1 MSETSF
7 PINDLLRRKLQTA
20 LVVASLALSV
30 ASTLFLLLFAERIG
44 FSISLMVQGK
54 LTAGFSAAFSPFILL
69 LVVLILIAG
78 GVMVSFMTSLMISR
92 RIKDIGL
99 MKAAGC
105 PNDLVFGYFLT
116 ELIVVVFSGCF
127 LGTLL
132 GLLVNF
138 ASTNILGSLGLQA
151 AQAPLDLWPVLGV
164 FALYFVIALVVG
176 AKPVYSASRVE
187 PAKAFSPT
195 YYLGLGRGSSFKV
208 LSKSSLAFRVALR
221 SLIRHRSATVKIV
234 VCLSIVFTLVT
245 IGVAGGLIANQTTQS
260 WLEKAIGRN
269 TVLIAQQDMGE
280 QYELLLKEFYEGS
293 TATQFNY
300 TDEKYVIPENLLEN
314 LSSTYGDNNIDP
326 RIVLEAPV
334 AEVEGFSI
342 PIGGTS
348 ANITTVGDSRTG
360 QSLVEGVEPGRPLND
375 FVLNGVFLNEPW
387 EVVVG
392 DTLSK
397 NLFTDPLAN
406 SQHSAE
412 GLRVLGQT
420 LTVVGICLDPIN
432 NGNVAYISFQAL
444 QNASGVLGPN
454 IVLLDVS
461 SVLLADLNLT
471 RTAFLNQLN
480 ATIKA
485 LNPEFAVF
493 DLNDA
498 LDKCLSFVS
507 YMWSTV
513 MILPLFSLVAAS
525 LCLVGYVMLA
535 MDEQRQEFGVLR
547 AVGAKPSM
555 VLNVVSGQS
564 LLVLL
569 SSYGVGI
576 AFGIIATLLILVQQP
591 LVTVYNVLEISGL
604 LTVALVAS
612 FVSSLY
618 PALRF
623 ARKPLLEMMRQT

>member
-30 ASTLFLLLFAERIG
+30 ASTLFLVLFAEKIG
-44 FSISLMVQGK
+44 FSVSLMVEGK

-78 GVMVSFMTSLMISR
+78 AVMVSFMTSLMISR

-116 ELIVVVFSGCF
+116 ELLIVIFSGCF

-132 GLLVNF
+132 GLLANF

-151 AQAPLDLWPVLGV
+151 AQAPLDLWPILGV

-195 YYLGLGRGSSFKV
+195 YYLGLGKGSSFKV
-208 LSKSSLAFRVALR
+208 LSKSSLAFRLALR

-245 IGVAGGLIANQTTQS
+245 VGVAGGLIADQTTQS
-260 WLEKAIGRN
+260 WVEKAIGRN
-269 TVLIAQQDMGE
+269 TVLIAQQNMGE

-300 TDEKYVIPENLLEN
+300 TDERYVIPENLLEN
-314 LSSTYGDNNIDP
+314 LSSTYGDNSIDP

-360 QSLVEGVEPGRPLND
+360 QSIVEGVEPGRPLND
-375 FVLNGVFLNEPW
+375 FVLDGMFLNEPW
-387 EVVVG
+387 QVVVG

-432 NGNVAYISFQAL
+432 NGKVAYVSFQAL

-454 IVLLDVS
+454 VVLLQPGPT
-461 SVLLADLNLT
+461 AN

-480 ATIKA
+480 ATVKA
-485 LNPEFAVF
+485 VNPEFAVF
-493 DLNDA
+493 DLNDV

-535 MDEQRQEFGVLR
+535 VDEQRQEFGVLR
-547 AVGAKPSM
+547 AVGAKPGM

-591 LVTVYNVLEISGL
+591 LVTVYNVFEVSEL
-604 LTVALVAS
+604 LTVALIAT

>member
-7 PINDLLRRKLQTA
+7 PVNDLLRRKLQTA

-44 FSISLMVQGK
+44 FSVSLKVEGK
-54 LTAGFSAAFSPFILL
+54 LTAGFSAVFSPFILL
-69 LVVLILIAG
+69 LVVLILVAG
-78 GVMVSFMTSLMISR
+78 AVMVSFMTSLMISR

-116 ELIVVVFSGCF
+116 ELLVVIFSGCF
-127 LGTLL
+127 LGILL
-132 GLLVNF
+132 GLLADF
-138 ASTNILGSLGLQA
+138 ASTSVFSSLGLQTS
-151 AQAPLDLWPVLGV
+151 QVPLDLWLVLGV

-187 PAKAFSPT
+187 PAKALSPT
-195 YYLGLGRGSSFKV
+195 YYLGLSKGSTFKV
-208 LSKSSLAFRVALR
+208 LSKSSFALRVALR
-221 SLIRHRSATVKIV
+221 SLIRHKSATVKIV
-234 VCLSIVFTLVT
+234 VCLSIVFTLLT
-245 IGVAGGLIANQTTQS
+245 IGVAGGFIADQTTES
-260 WLEKAIGRN
+260 WVEKAIGRN
-269 TVLIAQQDMGE
+269 TVLIAQQDMGK
-280 QYELLLKEFYEGS
+280 QYELLLKQFYEGS

-300 TDEKYVIPENLLEN
+300 TDARYVVPENLLKN
-314 LSSTYGDNNIDP
+314 LSSSYGDSRIDA
-326 RIVLEAPV
+326 RIVLEASV
-334 AEVEGFSI
+334 TEVEGYVF
-342 PIGGTS
+342 GETS
-348 ANITTVGDSRTG
+348 NSTTTVGDSRAG
-360 QSLVEGVEPGRPLND
+360 QSLVVGVEPGRTLND
-375 FVLNGVFLNEPW
+375 SFLDGSFLSATW
-387 EVVVG
+387 QVVVG

-397 NLFTDPLAN
+397 NLFSDPLAE
-406 SQHSAE
+406 SLSVF
-412 GLRVLGQT
+412 GRS
-420 LTVVGICLDPIN
+420 LTVVGVCLDPLN
-432 NGNVAYISFQAL
+432 NGKVAYVSFQEL

-454 IVLLDVS
+454 VVLLKPDP
-461 SVLLADLNLT
+461 SVD
-471 RTAFLNQLN
+471 RTAFLNQLRATVN
-480 ATIKA
+480 AV
-485 LNPEFAVF
+485 NPEFAVF
-493 DLNDA
+493 DLNDI
-498 LDKCLSFVS
+498 LDKSLGFVG

-535 MDEQRQEFGVLR
+535 VDEQRQEFGVLR

-576 AFGIIATLLILVQQP
+576 AFGIIATLLILVQEP
-591 LVTVYNVLEISGL
+591 LVTVYTVLEISGL
-604 LTVALVAS
+604 LTVALIAT

>member
-30 ASTLFLLLFAERIG
+30 ASTLFLLLFAQKIG
-44 FSISLMVQGK
+44 FSVSLMVEGK

-69 LVVLILIAG
+69 LVALILIAG

-92 RIKDIGL
+92 RVKDIGL

-105 PNDLVFGYFLT
+105 PNELVFGYFFT
-116 ELIVVVFSGCF
+116 ELLVVIFSGCF

-132 GLLVNF
+132 GLLADF
-138 ASTNILGSLGLQA
+138 ASTNVLGSLGLQA
-151 AQAPLDLWPVLGV
+151 TQVPLDLWLVLGV

-195 YYLGLGRGSSFKV
+195 YYLGLGKESSFKV
-208 LSKSSLAFRVALR
+208 LSKSTLSFRVALR

-245 IGVAGGLIANQTTQS
+245 VGVAGGLIADQTTEG
-260 WLEKAIGRN
+260 WVEKAIGRN
-269 TVLIAQQDMGE
+269 TVLIAQQEMGE

-293 TATQFNY
+293 AASQFNY
-300 TDEKYVIPENLLEN
+300 TDERYVLPQNLLEN
-314 LSSTYGDNNIDP
+314 LSSTPGVGSIDP

-334 AEVEGFSI
+334 AEVEGYVL

-348 ANITTVGDSRTG
+348 ANITTIGDSRTG
-360 QSLVEGVEPGRPLND
+360 QSLVEGVETGRPLNN
-375 FVLNGVFLNEPW
+375 FVLEGSLLNETW

-392 DTLSK
+392 DSLSK
-397 NLFTDPLAN
+397 NLFSDPL
-406 SQHSAE
+406 SE
-412 GLRVLGQT
+412 GLRVFGRS
-420 LTVVGICLDPIN
+420 LTVVGVCLDPIN
-432 NGNVAYISFQAL
+432 NGKVAYVSFQAL
-444 QNASGVLGPN
+444 QNATGALGPN
-454 IVLLDVS
+454 VLILEPSS
-461 SVLLADLNLT
+461 SVD

-480 ATIKA
+480 ATVKA
-485 LNPEFAVF
+485 INPEFAVF
-493 DLNDA
+493 DLNDV
-498 LDKCLSFVS
+498 LDKCTGFVG

-525 LCLVGYVMLA
+525 LCLVCYVMLA
-535 MDEQRQEFGVLR
+535 VDEQRQEFGVLR
-547 AVGAKPSM
+547 AVGARPSM

-564 LLVLL
+564 LLILL

-576 AFGIIATLLILVQQP
+576 AFGIITILLILVQQP
-591 LVTVYNVLEISGL
+591 LVTVATVFEISAL
-604 LTVALVAS
+604 LTVALVAT
-612 FVSSLY
+612 FASSLY
-618 PALRF
+618 PAFRF

>member
-7 PINDLLRRKLQTA
+7 PINDLLRRKLQTS

-30 ASTLFLLLFAERIG
+30 ASTLFLLLFAEKIG
-44 FSISLMVQGK
+44 FSVSLMVEGK

-78 GVMVSFMTSLMISR
+78 AVMVSFMTSLMISR

-116 ELIVVVFSGCF
+116 ELLVVIFSGCF

-132 GLLVNF
+132 GLLADF
-138 ASTNILGSLGLQA
+138 ASTSVFGSLGLQA
-151 AQAPLDLWPVLGV
+151 PQVSLDLWLVLGV

-187 PAKAFSPT
+187 PAKAVSPA
-195 YYLGLGRGSSFKV
+195 YYLGLSKGSSFKV

-221 SLIRHRSATVKIV
+221 SLIRHKSATVKIV
-234 VCLSIVFTLVT
+234 VCLSIVFTLLTV
-245 IGVAGGLIANQTTQS
+245 GVAGGLIANQTTES
-260 WLEKAIGRN
+260 WVEKAIGRN

-280 QYELLLKEFYEGS
+280 QYELLLKEFYEGN

-300 TDEKYVIPENLLEN
+300 TDERYFIPENLLEN
-314 LSSTYGDNNIDP
+314 LSSSYGDSRIDA

-334 AEVEGFSI
+334 TEVEGYAYN
-342 PIGGTS
+342 GETS

-375 FVLNGVFLNEPW
+375 WVLDGSFLNETW

-397 NLFTDPLAN
+397 NLFSDPLV
-406 SQHSAE
+406 Q
-412 GLRVLGQT
+412 GLIVLGRS
-420 LTVVGICLDPIN
+420 LTVVGVCLDPIN
-432 NGNVAYISFQAL
+432 NGKVAYVSFQAL
-444 QNASGVLGPN
+444 QNASGVPGPN
-454 IVLLDVS
+454 VVLLKPDS
-461 SVLLADLNLT
+461 SAD
-471 RTAFLNQLN
+471 RTTFLNQLN
-480 ATIKA
+480 ATVKA

-493 DLNDA
+493 DLNDV
-498 LDKCLSFVS
+498 LDKCLGFVG

-535 MDEQRQEFGVLR
+535 VDEQRQEFGVLR

-576 AFGIIATLLILVQQP
+576 AFGIIATLLILVQEP
-591 LVTVYNVLEISGL
+591 LVTVYTVFEISGL
-604 LTVALVAS
+604 LTVALVAT

>member
-20 LVVASLALSV
+20 LVVVSLALSV

-44 FSISLMVQGK
+44 FSVSLMVEGK
-54 LTAGFSAAFSPFILL
+54 LTAGFSAVFSPFILL

-78 GVMVSFMTSLMISR
+78 AVMVSFMTSLMISR

-116 ELIVVVFSGCF
+116 ELLVVIFSGCF
-127 LGTLL
+127 FGILL
-132 GLLVNF
+132 GLLADF
-138 ASTNILGSLGLQA
+138 ASTSVLGSLGLQA
-151 AQAPLDLWPVLGV
+151 PQVPLDLWLVLGV

-187 PAKAFSPT
+187 PAKAVSPT
-195 YYLGLGRGSSFKV
+195 YYLGLGKGSSFKV

-221 SLIRHRSATVKIV
+221 SLIRHKSATVKIV

-245 IGVAGGLIANQTTQS
+245 VGVAGGLIADQTTES
-260 WLEKAIGRN
+260 WVEKAIGRN
-269 TVLIAQQDMGE
+269 TVLIAHQDVGA
-280 QYELLLKEFYEGS
+280 QYELLLKEFYEGR

-300 TDEKYVIPENLLEN
+300 TDERYVIPENLLKN
-314 LSSTYGDNNIDP
+314 LSSSYGDSRIDA

-334 AEVEGFSI
+334 AEVQGYVYGE
-342 PIGGTS
+342 TS

-360 QSLVEGVEPGRPLND
+360 HSLVVGVEPGRTLND
-375 FVLNGVFLNEPW
+375 WVLDGSFLNATW

-397 NLFTDPLAN
+397 NLFSDPLA
-406 SQHSAE
+406 Q
-412 GLRVLGQT
+412 GLRVLGRG
-420 LTVVGICLDPIN
+420 LTVVGVCLDPIN
-432 NGNVAYISFQAL
+432 NGKVAYVSFEAL
-444 QNASGVLGPN
+444 QSASGVLGPN
-454 IVLLDVS
+454 VVLLKSDPS
-461 SVLLADLNLT
+461 ADRAT
-471 RTAFLNQLN
+471 FLNQLRATVN
-480 ATIKA
+480 AV
-485 LNPEFAVF
+485 NPEFAVF
-493 DLNDA
+493 DLNDV
-498 LDKCLSFVS
+498 LNKCLGFVG

-535 MDEQRQEFGVLR
+535 VDEQRQEFGVLR
-547 AVGAKPSM
+547 AVGARPSM
-555 VLNVVSGQS
+555 VLHVVSGQS

-576 AFGIIATLLILVQQP
+576 AFGIIATLLILVQEP
-591 LVTVYNVLEISGL
+591 LVTVYTVFEISGL
-604 LTVALVAS
+604 LTVAVVAT

>member
-1 MSETSF
+1 MSETAF
-7 PINDLLRRKLQTA
+7 PVNDLLRRKLQTT
-20 LVVASLALSV
+20 LVVVSLALSV

-44 FSISLMVQGK
+44 FSVSLMVEGK
-54 LTAGFSAAFSPFILL
+54 LTAGFSAVFSPFILL

-78 GVMVSFMTSLMISR
+78 TVMVSFMTSLMISR

-116 ELIVVVFSGCF
+116 ELLVVIFSGCF
-127 LGTLL
+127 LGILL
-132 GLLVNF
+132 GLLADF
-138 ASTNILGSLGLQA
+138 ASTSVFGGLGLQTS
-151 AQAPLDLWPVLGV
+151 QVPLDLWLVLGV

-187 PAKAFSPT
+187 PAKALSPT
-195 YYLGLGRGSSFKV
+195 YYLGLGKGSSFKV
-208 LSKSSLAFRVALR
+208 LSKSGLAFRVALR
-221 SLIRHRSATVKIV
+221 SLIRHKSATVKIV
-234 VCLSIVFTLVT
+234 VCLSIVFTLLTV
-245 IGVAGGLIANQTTQS
+245 GVAGGLIADQTTES
-260 WLEKAIGRN
+260 WVEKAIGRN
-269 TVLIAQQDMGE
+269 TVLIAHQDMGK

-300 TDEKYVIPENLLEN
+300 TDERFVIPENLLKN
-314 LSSTYGDNNIDP
+314 LSSSYGNNRIDP

-334 AEVEGFSI
+334 TEVEGYVYGES
-342 PIGGTS
+342 S
-348 ANITTVGDSRTG
+348 ANMTTVGDSRTG
-360 QSLVEGVEPGRPLND
+360 QSLLVGVEPGSVLND
-375 FVLNGVFLNEPW
+375 WVLDGSFLNATW
-387 EVVVG
+387 QAVVG

-397 NLFTDPLAN
+397 NLFSDPLV
-406 SQHSAE
+406 Q
-412 GLRVLGQT
+412 GLRVLGRS
-420 LTVVGICLDPIN
+420 LTVVGVCLDPIN
-432 NGNVAYISFQAL
+432 NGKVAYVSFQTL

-454 IVLLDVS
+454 VVLLKPDP
-461 SVLLADLNLT
+461 SVD
-471 RTAFLNQLN
+471 RTVFLNQLRATVN
-480 ATIKA
+480 AV
-485 LNPEFAVF
+485 NPEFGVF
-493 DLNDA
+493 DLNEV
-498 LDKCLSFVS
+498 LDKSLGFVG
-507 YMWSTV
+507 YTWSTV

-535 MDEQRQEFGVLR
+535 VDEQRQEFGVLR

-576 AFGIIATLLILVQQP
+576 AFGIIATLLILVQEP
-591 LVTVYNVLEISGL
+591 LVTVYTVFEISGL
-604 LTVALVAS
+604 LTVALIAT

>member
-20 LVVASLALSV
+20 LVVVSLALSV
-30 ASTLFLLLFAERIG
+30 ASTLFLLLFAEKIG
-44 FSISLMVQGK
+44 FSVSLMVEGK
-54 LTAGFSAAFSPFILL
+54 LTAGFSAVFSPFILL

-78 GVMVSFMTSLMISR
+78 AVMVSFMTSLMISR

-116 ELIVVVFSGCF
+116 ELLVVIFSGCF
-127 LGTLL
+127 LGILI
-132 GLLVNF
+132 GLLADF
-138 ASTNILGSLGLQA
+138 ASTSVFGSLGLQA
-151 AQAPLDLWPVLGV
+151 PQVRLDLWPVLGV
-164 FALYFVIALVVG
+164 FALYFIIALVVG

-187 PAKAFSPT
+187 PAKAVSPA
-195 YYLGLGRGSSFKV
+195 YYLGLGKGSSFKV

-221 SLIRHRSATVKIV
+221 SLIRHKSATVKIV
-234 VCLSIVFTLVT
+234 VCLSIVFTLLTV
-245 IGVAGGLIANQTTQS
+245 GVAGGLIADQTTES
-260 WLEKAIGRN
+260 WVEKAIGRN
-269 TVLIAQQDMGE
+269 TVLIAHQDMGE
-280 QYELLLKEFYEGS
+280 QYKLLLKEFYEGS

-300 TDEKYVIPENLLEN
+300 TDERYVIPENLLKN
-314 LSSTYGDNNIDP
+314 LSSLYGDSRIDA
-326 RIVLEAPV
+326 RIVLQAPV
-334 AEVEGFSI
+334 TEVQGYVLGE
-342 PIGGTS
+342 TS
-348 ANITTVGDSRTG
+348 ANITTVGDSRKG
-360 QSLVEGVEPGRPLND
+360 QSLVVGVEPGRTLND
-375 FVLNGVFLNEPW
+375 WVLNGRFLVSGQTW

-397 NLFTDPLAN
+397 NLFSDPLA
-406 SQHSAE
+406 Q
-412 GLRVLGQT
+412 GLRVLGRS
-420 LTVVGICLDPIN
+420 LTVVGVCLDPIN
-432 NGNVAYISFQAL
+432 NGKVAYVSFQAL

-454 IVLLDVS
+454 VVLLKPDPS
-461 SVLLADLNLT
+461 AD
-471 RTAFLNQLN
+471 RTEFLNQVRAAVN
-480 ATIKA
+480 AV
-485 LNPEFAVF
+485 NPEFAVF
-493 DLNDA
+493 DLNDV
-498 LDKCLSFVS
+498 LDKCLGFVG

-535 MDEQRQEFGVLR
+535 VDEQRQEFGVLR
-547 AVGAKPSM
+547 AIGAKPSM

-576 AFGIIATLLILVQQP
+576 AFGIIATLLILVQEP
-591 LVTVYNVLEISGL
+591 LVTVYTVFEISGL
-604 LTVALVAS
+604 LTVALVAT

>member
-30 ASTLFLLLFAERIG
+30 ASTLFLLLFAEKIG
-44 FSISLMVQGK
+44 FSISLMVESK
-54 LTAGFSAAFSPFILL
+54 LTAGLSAAFSPFILL
-69 LVVLILIAG
+69 LVVLILIG
-78 GVMVSFMTSLMISR
+78 GAVMVSFMTSLMISQ

-99 MKAAGC
+99 MRAAGC
-105 PNDLVFGYFLT
+105 PNDLVFGYFFT
-116 ELIVVVFSGCF
+116 ELLVVIFSGCF

-132 GLLVNF
+132 GLSADF
-138 ASTNILGSLGLQA
+138 ASTSVLGSLGLR
-151 AQAPLDLWPVLGV
+151 APQVSLDLWPVLGV
-164 FALYFVIALVVG
+164 FALYFAIALVVG

-195 YYLGLGRGSSFKV
+195 YYLGLGKGSSFKV
-208 LSKSSLAFRVALR
+208 LSESSLTFRVALR
-221 SLIRHRSATVKIV
+221 SLIRHKSATVKIV

-245 IGVAGGLIANQTTQS
+245 AGVAGGFIADQTTES
-260 WLEKAIGRN
+260 WIERAIGRN
-269 TVLIAQQDMGE
+269 TVLIAQQDMGV
-280 QYELLLKEFYEGS
+280 QYEMLLKEFYQGS
-293 TATQFNY
+293 TVAQFNY
-300 TDEKYVIPENLLEN
+300 TDERYVIPENLLEY
-314 LSSTYGDNNIDP
+314 LSSTYGYNSIDP

-334 AEVEGFSI
+334 TEVHGFVL

-375 FVLNGVFLNEPW
+375 LVLDGSFLNETW

-397 NLFTDPLAN
+397 NLFAEPL
-406 SQHSAE
+406 AE
-412 GLRVLGQT
+412 GLTVLGRS
-420 LTVVGICLDPIN
+420 LTVVGVCLDPIN
-432 NGNVAYISFQAL
+432 NGKVAYVSFQEL

-454 IVLLDVS
+454 VVLFEPPQS
-461 SVLLADLNLT
+461 AD
-471 RTAFLNQLN
+471 RTAFLNRLN
-480 ATIKA
+480 ATVKA
-485 LNPEFAVF
+485 MNPQFAVF
-493 DLNDA
+493 DLNDI
-498 LDKCLSFVS
+498 LDKSLSFVS

-513 MILPLFSLVAAS
+513 MILPLFSLIAAS

-535 MDEQRQEFGVLR
+535 VDEQRQEFGVLR

-555 VLNVVSGQS
+555 VLNVVSEQS

-569 SSYGVGI
+569 SSYGVGV
-576 AFGIIATLLILVQQP
+576 AFGIIATLLILVQEP
-591 LVTVYNVLEISGL
+591 IVTVYNVLEISGL
-604 LTVALVAS
+604 LAVALVAT

>member
-30 ASTLFLLLFAERIG
+30 ASTIFLLLFAEKIG
-44 FSISLMVQGK
+44 FSVSLMVEGK
-54 LTAGFSAAFSPFILL
+54 LTAGFSAVFSPFILL

-116 ELIVVVFSGCF
+116 ELLVVIFSGCF
-127 LGTLL
+127 LGILL
-132 GLLVNF
+132 GLLADF
-138 ASTNILGSLGLQA
+138 ASTSVFGSLGLQA
-151 AQAPLDLWPVLGV
+151 PQVPLDLWLILGV

-187 PAKAFSPT
+187 PAKAVSPT
-195 YYLGLGRGSSFKV
+195 YYLGLGKGSSFKV
-208 LSKSSLAFRVALR
+208 LSKSSLALRVALR
-221 SLIRHRSATVKIV
+221 SLIRHKSATIKIV
-234 VCLSIVFTLVT
+234 VCLSIVFTLLTV
-245 IGVAGGLIANQTTQS
+245 GVAGGLIADQTTES
-260 WLEKAIGRN
+260 WVEKAIGRN
-269 TVLIAQQDMGE
+269 TVLIAHQDMGE

-300 TDEKYVIPENLLEN
+300 TDERYVIPESLLKN
-314 LSSTYGDNNIDP
+314 LSSSYGDSRIDA

-334 AEVEGFSI
+334 TEVQGYVFSE
-342 PIGGTS
+342 TS
-348 ANITTVGDSRTG
+348 ANITTVGDSRKG
-360 QSLVEGVEPGRPLND
+360 QSLVVGVEPGRTLND
-375 FVLNGVFLNEPW
+375 WVLNGRFLVSGPTW

-397 NLFTDPLAN
+397 NLFSDPLA
-406 SQHSAE
+406 Q
-412 GLRVLGQT
+412 GLRVLGRG
-420 LTVVGICLDPIN
+420 LTVVGVCLDPIN
-432 NGNVAYISFQAL
+432 NGKVAYVSFQAL

-454 IVLLDVS
+454 VVLLKPDPS
-461 SVLLADLNLT
+461 AD
-471 RTAFLNQLN
+471 RTEFLNQVRAAVN
-480 ATIKA
+480 AV
-485 LNPEFAVF
+485 NPEFAVF
-493 DLNDA
+493 DLNDV
-498 LDKCLSFVS
+498 LDKCLGFVG

-535 MDEQRQEFGVLR
+535 VDEQRQEFGVLR

-576 AFGIIATLLILVQQP
+576 AFGIIATLLILVQEP
-591 LVTVYNVLEISGL
+591 LVTVYNVFEISGL
-604 LTVALVAS
+604 LTVALVAT